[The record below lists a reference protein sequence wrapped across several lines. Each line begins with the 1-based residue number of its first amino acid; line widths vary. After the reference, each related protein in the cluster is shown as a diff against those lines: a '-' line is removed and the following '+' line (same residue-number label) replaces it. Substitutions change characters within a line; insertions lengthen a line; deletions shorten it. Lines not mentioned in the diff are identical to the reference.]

1 MTKFIPIF
9 FLMIAVAGA
18 YAVDPLY
25 YLWKKPPWAT
35 GGTITTSG
43 NYIIHTFTNNGT
55 FTVAARGLAGQAVR
69 MAVARDHPFLELLR
83 LLDSQIPAA
92 ENGRQAAGWADQVS

>member
-25 YLWKKPPWAT
+25 YLWKKQTWAT
-35 GGTITTSG
+35 
-43 NYIIHTFTNNGT
+43 
-55 FTVAARGLAGQAVR
+55 A
-69 MAVARDHPFLELLR
+69 
-83 LLDSQIPAA
+83 AA